1 LRMRSTARLHRID
14 VWGSAF
20 LASLGLATG
29 GCGGSVED
37 APGGGSAGGGNVG
50 AGTPGGLIPCESP
63 SPILVDGE
71 DSGFVLCDGYWKHRP
86 ESKTCPSSIPRADFA
101 CGVGSCSTDA
111 DCGGGPNAY
120 CAVDSFDE
128 SCFCA
133 TGCATD
139 ADCGSG
145 KVCECGDPVGSCMA
159 AECTVDGDCE
169 GGALCATVD
178 TEPDCGAIVYVCQ
191 TPGDECASD
200 NDCADNPNGSSC
212 GTDGTKRVCVS
223 GGCAIG
229 RPFIVDGGER
239 LAPTAARSDWAADVA
254 PDLDA
259 LSARTKK
266 KLGEY
271 WTLIGQMEHASIAAF
286 ARFSLQLLAL
296 GAPPELLVRSQTA
309 MADETHHAR
318 LAFALASAYLER
330 PVGPGSLD
338 MSGALGD
345 ISVEEAL
352 RTVIMEGCVG
362 ETVAAMEAKEALTY
376 VTDPSLR
383 YVFGEIARDE
393 SQHALLAW
401 RAVGWLCEAFGGR
414 ALAVVGDVVDDLRA
428 ALSTMPAGEPD
439 AHDESLL
446 ALGFVS
452 DKVRGELRRGA
463 TERVVLRGLEA
474 IVCGAGVDPDVESSR
489 MTLV

>member
-1 LRMRSTARLHRID
+1 MRMRSTARLHRID

-20 LASLGLATG
+20 LASLGLAAATS
-29 GCGGSVED
+29 GCDGSVTDE
-37 APGGGSAGGGNVG
+37 GE
-50 AGTPGGLIPCESP
+50 LLPCESP
-63 SPILVDGE
+63 APILVDGE
-71 DSGFVLCDGYWKHRP
+71 DTGFVVCDGYWKHRP
-86 ESKTCPSSIPRADFA
+86 ESKTCPSSIPRADFT
-101 CGVGSCSTDA
+101 CEMGSCSADA
-111 DCGGGPNAY
+111 DCGGGANDY
-120 CAVDSFDE
+120 CSLDSFDG

-133 TGCATD
+133 TGCTSD

-145 KVCECGDPVGSCMA
+145 MVCECGDPVGSCVA
-159 AECTVDGDCE
+159 AECSVDADCA

-191 TPGDECASD
+191 TPEDECASD
-200 NDCADNPNGSSC
+200 GDCIDNANGSSC
-212 GTDGTKRVCVS
+212 TTDGQKRVCAQ
-223 GGCAIG
+223 GNCAIG

-239 LAPTAARSDWAADVA
+239 LAPVAARSDWSAEVA
-254 PDLDA
+254 PDVDM
-259 LSARTKK
+259 LSLRTKK
-266 KLGEY
+266 QLGEY
-271 WTLIGQMEHASIAAF
+271 WTMIGQMEHASVAAF

-330 PVGPGSLD
+330 PVGPGLLD
-338 MSGALGD
+338 LNGALAD
-345 ISVEEAL
+345 ISVEEVL

-376 VTDPSLR
+376 VTDPTLR

-393 SQHALLAW
+393 SQHAMLAW
-401 RAVGWLCEAFGGR
+401 RTVGWLCETFGEQ
-414 ALAVVGDVVDDLRA
+414 ALGVVGDVVDGLRA
-428 ALSTMPAGEPD
+428 ALSTMAEVEPD
-439 AHDESLL
+439 ARDESLL
-446 ALGFVS
+446 VLGFVS

-474 IVCGAGVDPDVESSR
+474 IVCGAGIDPDVESSR